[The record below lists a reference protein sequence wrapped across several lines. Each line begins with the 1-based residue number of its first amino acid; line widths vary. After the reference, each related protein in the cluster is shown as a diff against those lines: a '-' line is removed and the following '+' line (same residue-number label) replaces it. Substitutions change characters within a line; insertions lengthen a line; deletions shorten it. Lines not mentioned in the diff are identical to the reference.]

1 MIYREAKTEDISQLQ
16 YVRHAVKE
24 NVLSDPSLVPDTDVA
39 DYISNRGKGWVCEVD
54 GRVVGFAIADLVDHN
69 IWALFIHPDHE
80 AKGVGKRLH
89 RMMLDWYFS
98 QTEHTVWLG
107 TEPKSRAETFYRMQ
121 GWRET
126 GVHGKG
132 EIKFEM
138 DRQTWSDVSR
148 NHDEQAK

>member
-80 AKGVGKRLH
+80 AKGIGKRLH

-107 TEPKSRAETFYRMQ
+107 TEPKSRAESFYRMQ
-121 GWRET
+121 GWREV
-126 GVHGKG
+126 GIHGKG

-138 DRQTWSDVSR
+138 DRQTWSGVSR